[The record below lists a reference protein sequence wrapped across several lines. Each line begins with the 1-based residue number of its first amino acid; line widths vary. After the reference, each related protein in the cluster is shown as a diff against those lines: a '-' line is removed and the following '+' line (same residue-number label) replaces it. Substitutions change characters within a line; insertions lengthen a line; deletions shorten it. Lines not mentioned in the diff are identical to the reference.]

1 LSLLTLWQHFDYVG
15 DPINHKW
22 INTIQ
27 LQKTY
32 EQMRLAKDREADRLW
47 IVNVGD
53 IKPYEIPTT
62 HWFDLAYDIDAFD
75 ETSTPAWLEQWAA
88 KTFEPEH
95 AEHIA
100 EIVDRYGFLANMRK
114 FELLE
119 PMHYSVLNYEEA
131 DKLLA
136 EWEKLGEAAEAIYN
150 ALPEEQRASF
160 FEMILH
166 PVLAGGNFVD
176 IQVAGARNM
185 IYSGQARNSA
195 NKWFQRVLDGMKR
208 DHNLTVQYHSLL
220 DGKWNHMMDQ
230 THLGYHGY
238 W

>member
-1 LSLLTLWQHFDYVG
+1 
-15 DPINHKW
+15 
-22 INTIQ
+22 
-27 LQKTY
+27 
-32 EQMRLAKDREADRLW
+32 MRLAKDREADRLW
-47 IVNVGD
+47 VVNVGD
-53 IKPYEIPTT
+53 IKPYEIPIS

-75 ETSTPAWLEQWAA
+75 EESVPRWLENWAS

-95 AEHIA
+95 AKEISD
-100 EIVDRYGFLANMRK
+100 IVDRYGFLANMRK
-114 FELLE
+114 FELVE
-119 PMHYSVLNYEEA
+119 PRHYSVLNYEEA
-131 DKLLA
+131 DRLLA
-136 EWEKLGEAAEAIYN
+136 EWVELGERAEAIHS

-166 PVLAGGNFVD
+166 PVLAGGNFIDV
-176 IQVAGARNM
+176 QVAGARNM

-195 NKWFQRVLDGMKR
+195 NRWFQRVIDGMKR

-230 THLGYHGY
+230 THLGYQGY